1 MNSDTLA
8 VWNAESRVGTLW
20 RGVDG
25 RLIGFEY
32 DEDWQRKGHAI
43 SNSLPLH
50 QRTWPPETLTA
61 HHWFGNLL
69 PEEQARTALIRQ
81 LGISDDDFS
90 LLGAIGGDCAG
101 ALTILPPDQVPDS
114 DTTPSEDAIPLSQEK
129 LRQWAAFN
137 QRYTLFEETSTTAKP
152 RLSLA
157 GAQDKIPVI
166 WHDDTFYLPRGTTAS
181 SHIIKFAI
189 EGREQVIFNELYLNT
204 LAALVGLDCPK
215 TYVRY
220 VERHPLLIVER
231 YDRQKEDD
239 LFKRIHQEDLCQ
251 AMGISRTRKYQE
263 HGGPSFADC
272 TQAIRDVCKPPAH
285 SLQQLLRWQIFNV
298 LVGNSD
304 GHAKNVSLLQDQK
317 GKWHIAPAYDLVGT
331 IVLGY
336 DPRLAFSIGKQYNA
350 MQLLTR
356 DWQALANACQLS
368 YPFIKREIKYMRFQL
383 CEYVDS
389 SAIQHSLI
397 EAGLPKT
404 AWPRLQQQRHHIV
417 KQCQRASHW

>member
-1 MNSDTLA
+1 MNHDTLS
-8 VWNAESRVGTLW
+8 VWYAERRVGTLW
-20 RGVDG
+20 RGEDG
-25 RLIGFEY
+25 RLMGFEY
-32 DEDWQRKGHAI
+32 EEDWQRHGHAI
-43 SNSLPLH
+43 SNSLPFS

-81 LGISDDDFS
+81 LGIPDDDFS
-90 LLGAIGGDCAG
+90 LLAAIGGDCAG
-101 ALTILPPDQVPDS
+101 ALTILPPGHAPDS
-114 DTTPSEDAIPLSQEK
+114 ATLSSEDVVPFSQDK
-129 LRQWAAFN
+129 LHQWAAFK
-137 QRYTLFEETSTTAKP
+137 QRYTLFKETSTTAKP

-157 GAQDKIPVI
+157 GAQDKIPVV
-166 WHDDTFYLPRGTTAS
+166 WLDEAFYLPRGTTAS
-181 SHIIKFAI
+181 SHIIKFAV

-220 VERHPLLIVER
+220 VDRYPLLIIER
-231 YDRQKEDD
+231 YDRQKEGDV
-239 LFKRIHQEDLCQ
+239 FKRIHQEDLCQ

-263 HGGPSFADC
+263 HGGPTFADC
-272 TQAIRDVCKPPAH
+272 IQALREICKPPAR

-304 GHAKNVSLLQDQK
+304 GHAKNVSLLQNEK
-317 GKWHIAPAYDLVGT
+317 GKWRIAPAYDLVGT

-336 DPRLAFSIGKQYNA
+336 DPRLAFSIGEQYNA

-356 DWQALANACQLS
+356 DWQAFADACQLS
-368 YPFIKREIKYMRFQL
+368 YPFIKREIEHMRMRL
-383 CEYVDS
+383 SEHVDS
-389 SAIQHSLI
+389 TDIQHAVA
-397 EAGLPKT
+397 EAGLPKN

-417 KQCQRASHW
+417 KQCKKSAQW